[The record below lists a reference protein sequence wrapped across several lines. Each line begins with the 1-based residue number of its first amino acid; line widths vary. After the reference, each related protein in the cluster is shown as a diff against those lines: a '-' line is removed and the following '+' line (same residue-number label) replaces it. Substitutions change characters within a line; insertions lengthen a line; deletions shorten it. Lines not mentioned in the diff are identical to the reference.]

1 MAEDFSIP
9 LIDLAPLH
17 QAGNAP
23 RVEVL
28 EKISKA
34 CEEWGFFQVINHGLD
49 LKLLSKVLHNCKE
62 FFSLPEEE
70 KTKMETS
77 HPPVG
82 YVNKSGVGGMVDRK
96 EHFFAHVSDNP
107 ASNNVWPENPST
119 FRPTAE
125 NLILEARKTASFLV
139 QIMSESLGLP
149 NEQRLEMYKAGD
161 ALIMLKYPACPEGY
175 EGPVLAKHR
184 DGDILTI
191 VAQLNNAQGLEVLHE
206 KDQQEIWVPV
216 KPVEN
221 ALVINVGD
229 VLQVWSNGRYKSVLH
244 RVSGSQ
250 MDRYSFAYFHMPVP
264 TTQISP
270 LDAFTAHEIPKYRPF
285 MHGEYLQLRY
295 ENKKLDS
302 KNAKEITIDY
312 YAM

>member
-34 CEEWGFFQVINHGLD
+34 CEEWGFFQVINHDLD
-49 LKLLSKVLHNCKE
+49 LKLLS
-62 FFSLPEEE
+62 SLFQKKRKPRW
-70 KTKMETS
+70 KPAI
-77 HPPVG
+77 HPWD
-82 YVNKSGVGGMVDRK
+82 M
-96 EHFFAHVSDNP
+96 
-107 ASNNVWPENPST
+107 
-119 FRPTAE
+119 PTAE

-139 QIMSESLGLP
+139 KIMSESLGLP
-149 NEQRLEMYKAGD
+149 NEQRLENLYKAGD

-229 VLQVWSNGRYKSVLH
+229 VLQVKSLV
-244 RVSGSQ
+244 
-250 MDRYSFAYFHMPVP
+250 
-264 TTQISP
+264 IS
-270 LDAFTAHEIPKYRPF
+270 
-285 MHGEYLQLRY
+285 
-295 ENKKLDS
+295 
-302 KNAKEITIDY
+302 IDLS
-312 YAM
+312 